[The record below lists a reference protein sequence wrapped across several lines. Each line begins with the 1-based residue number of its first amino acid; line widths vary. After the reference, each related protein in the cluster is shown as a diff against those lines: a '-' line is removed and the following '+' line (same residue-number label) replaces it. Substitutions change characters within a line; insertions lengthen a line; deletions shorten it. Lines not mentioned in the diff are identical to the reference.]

1 MEAIHLGILDRISEG
16 KALGIIIMIMGKE
29 RGNLGCVYN
38 DNMITLFKEICFY
51 AKCMCVC
58 VPSVASLLPESY
70 SQPVNVLSLSVFHS
84 LNRLGSLGRKIYY
97 ECVCVCV
104 CACMCASMVILTT
117 SIPYHLLSVSD

>member
-16 KALGIIIMIMGKE
+16 KALRIIIMIMGKE
-29 RGNLGCVYN
+29 RGNLGYAYN

-51 AKCMCVC
+51 AKCCVC
-58 VPSVASLLPESY
+58 VPSVASLLPGSY
-70 SQPVNVLSLSVFHS
+70 SQLVNVLSLSVFNS

-104 CACMCASMVILTT
+104 CVHACVQAW
-117 SIPYHLLSVSD
+117 